1 MKNIL
6 VSALV
11 ALTLAGCT
19 PAEPVAVPTSSASAY
34 VEPVVTA
41 DSKAPVGFPREAVA
55 VVSAPVAP
63 VAPVVTA
70 EPVELP
76 SEPVAPIAEPVEVP
90 SVPVV
95 TAEPVEAP
103 VSVPEPVEVSEPKE
117 VPAEPVEAHWGHSAL
132 AEYGLSAQI
141 QVVDAVAFCRIPSGS
156 GGCAYVGTGLIML
169 SADMANDWRGRH
181 VLFHEYAHAVLGIV
195 DECEA
200 EAYAHSIT
208 GNIVWSY
215 PDCA

>member
-1 MKNIL
+1 MKKIL
-6 VSALV
+6 ASALI

-19 PAEPVAVPTSSASAY
+19 PEEPVEVPTSNASAY
-34 VEPVVTA
+34 VEAVVTA
-41 DSKAPVGFPREAVA
+41 DSKAPVSFPREAVA

-63 VAPVVTA
+63 VVT
-70 EPVELP
+70 
-76 SEPVAPIAEPVEVP
+76 AEPVEVP
-90 SVPVV
+90 SVPVIPV
-95 TAEPVEAP
+95 EPIEAP

-141 QVVDAVAFCRIPSGS
+141 QVVDAVAFCRIASGS

-169 SADMANDWRGRH
+169 SADMVDDWRGRH